1 MIELNTDALQLVWRH
16 FPALFMAL
24 TLLVCLAK
32 ERRQQERLAKT
43 IGIYTAH
50 NDYVK
55 GEI

>member
-32 ERRQQERLAKT
+32 ERRQQERLAKN
-43 IGIYTAH
+43 IGTYTAH